1 MKNIVNFVCL
11 ICAQDGV
18 ISSSELKR
26 LFDLLTLHK
35 ETLDLGEFSQEEFDE
50 LVVSFFSSTETLEDI
65 LSTIP
70 KDKLS
75 LIMWIAKESAEA
87 DELDIRENI
96 EYDRALKISNISI
109 EEEAKWNS
117 MYS

>member
-1 MKNIVNFVCL
+1 
-11 ICAQDGV
+11 
-18 ISSSELKR
+18 
-26 LFDLLTLHK
+26 
-35 ETLDLGEFSQEEFDE
+35 
-50 LVVSFFSSTETLEDI
+50 
-65 LSTIP
+65 
-70 KDKLS
+70 
-75 LIMWIAKESAEA
+75 MWIAKEAAEA